1 MTVETVAPTDTKHLR
16 PGSPSLSSSKEA
28 GNVTIVAHEEDLD
41 GDAGLHELGY
51 KAELHRTR
59 GFMDVLPCRSPW
71 TIAFSLGELASRW
84 PTSAGAYYW
93 TFQLAPKR
101 FRTVLSYIN
110 GWLLLTAVL
119 LTTTSVAFGI
129 SQHIVATVN
138 IVHPDW
144 SPAQWVYI
152 LIAYALLA
160 LAAIPL
166 LMNPRYLTFMEKTN
180 VIVTWVYKFAHIIV
194 LSARAKAGRR
204 SAKYA
209 FTHYEPQLS
218 GWGDVWTFFI
228 GFLPGAY
235 ANCAPG
241 FVLAMTEEVH
251 KPETNV
257 PRAMAY
263 SMMPASFVL
272 AWAFILPLTFTMP
285 SSEVLLE
292 APNGIVLPYAYKLIV
307 GNDAGAILLMLGIL
321 YIGFN
326 CLVGINTTASRQ
338 LWSFSRDHAVPG
350 SAIWSRVT
358 PSGNVPYA
366 IALCLVVQC
375 LLCLIDLGSTTA
387 FNSSSARLSTPS
399 WLPTRFPSSS
409 ASSRAARA
417 SRLHLSRGASMPA
430 VIPVTAQTMNYS
442 SVVLGGFI
450 TIASV
455 WYLVYARRVY
465 KGPPASAELH

>member
-1 MTVETVAPTDTKHLR
+1 
-16 PGSPSLSSSKEA
+16 
-28 GNVTIVAHEEDLD
+28 
-41 GDAGLHELGY
+41 
-51 KAELHRTR
+51 
-59 GFMDVLPCRSPW
+59 
-71 TIAFSLGELASRW
+71 
-84 PTSAGAYYW
+84 
-93 TFQLAPKR
+93 
-101 FRTVLSYIN
+101 
-110 GWLLLTAVL
+110 
-119 LTTTSVAFGI
+119 
-129 SQHIVATVN
+129 
-138 IVHPDW
+138 
-144 SPAQWVYI
+144 
-152 LIAYALLA
+152 
-160 LAAIPL
+160 
-166 LMNPRYLTFMEKTN
+166 MEKTN

-285 SSEVLLE
+285 SSEALLE
-292 APNGIVLPYAYKLIV
+292 AREYIVFRLATAFRRETNATANGIVLPYAYKLIV

-387 FNSSSARLSTPS
+387 FNSFVSTAVNAFMAAYALPILLSLLEGRKSISSAPF
-399 WLPTRFPSSS
+399 TRRIVGLVCNWVVMIWAPLGLVIF
-409 ASSRAARA
+409 
-417 SRLHLSRGASMPA
+417 SMPA

>member
-1 MTVETVAPTDTKHLR
+1 MNK
-16 PGSPSLSSSKEA
+16 SL
-28 GNVTIVAHEEDLD
+28 T
-41 GDAGLHELGY
+41 
-51 KAELHRTR
+51 
-59 GFMDVLPCRSPW
+59 
-71 TIAFSLGELASRW
+71 
-84 PTSAGAYYW
+84 
-93 TFQLAPKR
+93 
-101 FRTVLSYIN
+101 LS
-110 GWLLLTAVL
+110 
-119 LTTTSVAFGI
+119 
-129 SQHIVATVN
+129 Q
-138 IVHPDW
+138 
-144 SPAQWVYI
+144 
-152 LIAYALLA
+152 
-160 LAAIPL
+160 
-166 LMNPRYLTFMEKTN
+166 NPRYLTFMEKTN

-285 SSEVLLE
+285 SSEALLE
-292 APNGIVLPYAYKLIV
+292 AREYIVFRLATAFRRETNATANGIVLPYAYKLIV

-387 FNSSSARLSTPS
+387 FNSFVSTAVNAFMAAYALPILLSLLEGRKSISSAPF
-399 WLPTRFPSSS
+399 TRRIVGLVCNWVVMIWAPLGLVIF
-409 ASSRAARA
+409 
-417 SRLHLSRGASMPA
+417 SMPA